1 MTLNNED
8 TIIWEKVLKKYINK
22 PIEALEIKSHNG
34 EITKWLIENILK
46 NNNSLIYSLDIWEKN
61 YENRNLSR
69 YSNIE
74 EEYDVNLSKFNNKN
88 IKIVMNTYN
97 ALNKFMLNNN
107 IFDFIFI
114 NTNYIDN
121 LKFDIII
128 LCWNILKINGI
139 IIFNDYNLDNPTKTT
154 IDSFMFIFKSEIR
167 VLYKKKDLIIE
178 KIEIN
183 KINDKLN
190 KLVNKINNFIIIP
203 FKYKI
208 DTDIKNNL
216 KFNIKTS
223 KNPLDYDINEDNKDY
238 LSFMEEDY
246 FILNDKYSNINFNFL
261 LGGNKKYILEDFFPN
276 DIVNRII
283 KEDTT
288 PFDLIKKLRD
298 ITNQNLDIPFY
309 ESLIDIKNNNLINY
323 NDIINISIINFN
335 HTSYRTNI
343 DNIISNI
350 NKTYNNNSIKLYEIN
365 VTMKLLSNQYLK
377 NIIYSRMENCNQI
390 SNNTELL
397 NDKIDIILISLT
409 SYNFIMKKQYN
420 YEKYFTIQ
428 LFYQILF
435 SLCNQKKNGCTVM
448 ISFTFFNDITIQL
461 IFILKKY
468 YEGLYFT
475 EYKCSNAYTT
485 STKLIAYKFKDINEN
500 ELNEIKKICEKIKV
514 SKYDDYKNNK
524 YIYFKSIINTNSKEY
539 KNFKNEIIKMNKIKY
554 ENNYRNIKIFRDI
567 IYYFETEKEQKE
579 INKLKIEII
588 KKQIKTAYE
597 YINIYMRDF
606 LN

>member
-97 ALNKFMLNNN
+97 ALNKFKLNNN

-288 PFDLIKKLRD
+288 PFDLIKKLRN
-298 ITNQNLDIPFY
+298 ITNQNADIPFY

-397 NDKIDIILISLT
+397 NDKLDIILISLT

>member
-261 LGGNKKYILEDFFPN
+261 LGWNKKYIVDDFFPN

-288 PFDLIKKLRD
+288 PFDLIKKLRN
-298 ITNQNLDIPFY
+298 ITNQNADIPFY

-365 VTMKLLSNQYLK
+365 VSMKLSSNQYLK

-397 NDKIDIILISLT
+397 NDKLDIILISLT

-448 ISFTFFNDITIQL
+448 MSFTFFNDITIQL

>member
-335 HTSYRTNI
+335 HTSYRTDI
-343 DNIISNI
+343 DDIISNI
-350 NKTYNNNSIKLYEIN
+350 NKIYNNNSIKLYEIN
-365 VTMKLLSNQYLK
+365 VSMKLSSNQYLK
-377 NIIYSRMENCNQI
+377 NTIYSRMENCNQI

-397 NDKIDIILISLT
+397 NDKLDIILISLT

>member
-238 LSFMEEDY
+238 LSFMKEDY

-261 LGGNKKYILEDFFPN
+261 LGWNKKYIVDDFFPN

-288 PFDLIKKLRD
+288 PFDLIKKLRN
-298 ITNQNLDIPFY
+298 ITNQNADIPFY

-397 NDKIDIILISLT
+397 NDKLDIILISLT